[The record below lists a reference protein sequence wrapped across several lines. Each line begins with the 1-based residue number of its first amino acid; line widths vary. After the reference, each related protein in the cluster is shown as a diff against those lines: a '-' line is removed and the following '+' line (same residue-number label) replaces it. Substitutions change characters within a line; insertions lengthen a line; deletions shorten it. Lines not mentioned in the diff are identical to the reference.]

1 MTAPVAAAPQTL
13 VAHCADVRDGV
24 PGALLGDVLERA
36 LGTLGADVR
45 ARTCLLL
52 AADEHCVDVATA
64 FVHRALD
71 TSRRLRPSDS
81 LRLETSEL
89 LRPLAGTL
97 PAAGPVYV
105 LTSPDRAPGQ
115 AEQLAR
121 AFVTSGVHP
130 AAVACVLRRLPD
142 GSPAHRVTATVH
154 ADGGGTP

>member
-1 MTAPVAAAPQTL
+1 MTAPVAAAPRTL
-13 VAHCADVRDGV
+13 VARCAEMSDGA
-24 PGALLGDVLERA
+24 PGALLGEVLDRA
-36 LGTLGADVR
+36 LGTLPQDVR
-45 ARTCLLL
+45 AGACLLL

-97 PAAGPVYV
+97 PTAGPVYV

-121 AFVTSGVHP
+121 AFVTGGAHR
-130 AAVACVLRRLPD
+130 AAVAAVLRRLPD
-142 GSPAHRVTATVH
+142 GDPGHRVTATVH